1 MLELYF
7 LKKWPLS
14 PENLNIDTT
23 CKATKTLAI
32 FLGWHSIRGFVASS
46 LIRLKTINH
55 TWTYQVGLNSHE
67 NFELKPLL
75 NCSRIL
81 RLTSAATSISRY
93 LLVWLVTFNLTLPS
107 RLHEGVARKTF
118 FYLIESLVAQFSFD
132 YRVSSETET
141 VIEKIHLLTL
151 YMKSTAGRDTYWA
164 ELESM

>member
-118 FYLIESLVAQFSFD
+118 FSHLELAWGTIFNWPQGPFRERDSNSENPLVNFVQLCFMIQ
-132 YRVSSETET
+132 E
-141 VIEKIHLLTL
+141 
-151 YMKSTAGRDTYWA
+151 
-164 ELESM
+164 